1 MVRELQFKF
10 VKTAMTAIT
19 VLLLAVICAISGIYS
34 VGVYRDARWTA
45 QMLAE
50 HGGAP
55 AFDDMKEEGRD
66 PVEWETD
73 DWYEDDLDG
82 TSIFQNE
89 MTEQQQQAES
99 AFDKWLGQQFVKQY
113 NIEFKYRYA
122 LNESDMGYYT
132 VPADVNSSVIYAHLV
147 KYLCIDTYDEIAGV
161 SFTRSY
167 FPKMFFLIGTWEYR
181 NNGSI
186 VLGTAEAGKKIML
199 AGVNELPLVF
209 QYYEGAELDDY
220 LNTYYIKTIHH
231 EFTHILNQT
240 KDYPVEFTQV
250 TPTTYVTES
259 WSTSNYNTYYR
270 QRGYVST
277 YAQHSDTEDFAEMV
291 SEFIT
296 HNEAWWAEQITN
308 AGEKGRLINAKLDVK
323 VVQVKMYVMIVN
335 QDIISKITNAINAL
349 IIVKKP
355 KKIHANV
362 NHAMMG
368 NF

>member
-1 MVRELQFKF
+1 MKKL
-10 VKTAMTAIT
+10 
-19 VLLLAVICAISGIYS
+19 IYS
-34 VGVYRDARWTA
+34 ITIVLAALAASSCQRDVIEPESVIKDSTVEMNDFDRW
-45 QMLAE
+45 LE
-50 HGGAP
+50 VNFLKP
-55 AFDDMKEEGRD
+55 
-66 PVEWETD
+66 
-73 DWYEDDLDG
+73 
-82 TSIFQNE
+82 
-89 MTEQQQQAES
+89 
-99 AFDKWLGQQFVKQY
+99 Y

-240 KDYPVEFTQV
+240 KAFSDSFKQITSA
-250 TPTTYVTES
+250 TYVADACFDTDS
-259 WSTSNYNTYYR
+259 YWR
-270 QRGYVST
+270 GRGYIT
-277 YAQHSDTEDFAEMV
+277 AYAQSEPREDFAELL
-291 SEFIT
+291 SEYVT
-296 HNEAWWAEQITN
+296 HNAAWWAQQIADASKET
-308 AGEKGRLINAKLDVK
+308 AEVRKTDPSAQDGATLIESKIDIVRNYMQDAWNIDIDVLR
-323 VVQVKMYVMIVN
+323 
-335 QDIISKITNAINAL
+335 DIINRRMADVVAGKVDLNTVEIL
-349 IIVKKP
+349 
-355 KKIHANV
+355 
-362 NHAMMG
+362 
-368 NF
+368 